1 MNNPSDVKRL
11 KTIIIDNY
19 DSFVFNIVQYVG
31 ELGGNPEV
39 FRNDKITVGE
49 IVKMKPTH
57 IIISPG
63 PGDPTDK
70 NYFGVSSEII
80 LELGKTIPVLGVCLG
95 HQGITSC
102 FGGKVVKAPVIMHGK
117 TSNIS
122 HNSSAL
128 FENIESPFVAM
139 RYHSLVADEQSF
151 PDCLTVTARV
161 IDNINNISENNLGMI
176 MALEHKEFPIYGVQF
191 HPESI
196 GSPTGKQMIKNF
208 LNITI

>member
-1 MNNPSDVKRL
+1 MNITSDTTPL

-39 FRNDKITVGE
+39 FRNDKITVDE
-49 IVKMKPTH
+49 IIKMDPTH

-70 NYFGVSSEII
+70 NYFGVSSEVI
-80 LELGKTIPVLGVCLG
+80 LKLGKTIPVFGVCLG

-102 FGGKVVKAPVIMHGK
+102 FGGKVIKAPVIMHGK

-122 HNSSAL
+122 HNSSVL
-128 FENIESPFVAM
+128 FQNIESPFVGM
-139 RYHSLVADEQSF
+139 RYHSLVADEKSF
-151 PDCLTVTARV
+151 PECLTVTARV
-161 IDNINNISENNLGMI
+161 VDDNSTENSGMI

-196 GSPTGKQMIKNF
+196 GSPNGKQMIKNF
-208 LNITI
+208 LQIRV